1 MASVP
6 MASVPMASRGTRR
19 RATGLTRRGWGALAA
34 AVVLLLAAYILG
46 NEQLL
51 FVACLL
57 GALVGLSFLLV
68 RFRSPSLSAARR
80 FDVDVVSVGS
90 PVTVSIEVTNDTAGR
105 SASAEWRDQL
115 PWAPGMTEPAKLRSL
130 PSSRYTAAGVTRLEY
145 VLHPP
150 QRGIVEIGP
159 AAVERIDPFGIARND
174 ATLGE
179 PRQLIVAPRVTDL
192 TGSGFSL
199 AGGDGSVRASRRNAA
214 GNNDDLMTREYR
226 RGDALRRVHWRA
238 TARRGDLM
246 VRQEEESSFPT
257 ARLIVDTRSSGYPGA
272 GADAFEW
279 ALGMVASLGVHL
291 VGAGFLLQLR
301 ETAPAQLVAPVEA
314 GGGTGHDIDFL
325 TSLASAG
332 LLPES
337 VGAPSAA
344 SVDLDLHG
352 PIFAV
357 LARPSAETL
366 NWISGQRARHEH
378 GVALVIDTPDS
389 AAFESLTRAGWRCLS
404 VSITD
409 DPAEVWAAALDED
422 AVGNEG
428 RARER
433 FGDSDGAG

>member
-1 MASVP
+1 MP
-6 MASVPMASRGTRR
+6 QGGTGRR
-19 RATGLTRRGWGALAA
+19 STGLTRRGWGALAGA
-34 AVVLLLAAYILG
+34 IVLLVFAYLLG

-68 RFRSPSLSAARR
+68 RFRSPTLAAARR

-90 PVTVSIEVTNDTAGR
+90 PVTVSIEVSNNTAGR
-105 SASAEWRDQL
+105 SASAEWRDRL
-115 PWAPGMTEPAKLRSL
+115 PWPPGTTEAAKLRSL
-130 PSSRYTAAGVTRLEY
+130 PSARYTAAGVTRLEY
-145 VLHPP
+145 ALHPP
-150 QRGIVEIGP
+150 RRGIVEIGP
-159 AAVERIDPFGIARND
+159 ATVERVDPFGIARND
-174 ATLGE
+174 SVLGE
-179 PRQLIVAPRVTDL
+179 ARQLIVAPRVTDL
-192 TGSGFSL
+192 SGSGFSL
-199 AGGDGSVRASRRNAA
+199 AGGDGAVRASRRNAA

-257 ARLIVDTRSSGYPGA
+257 ARLIVDTRSSGYPG
-272 GADAFEW
+272 GGTDAFEW

-301 ETAPAQLVAPVEA
+301 ETAPAQLVAPVET

-325 TSLASAG
+325 TSLASAS

-366 NWISGQRARHEH
+366 RWISSQRARHEH
-378 GVALVIDTPDS
+378 GVALVIDAPGSD
-389 AAFESLTRAGWRCLS
+389 AFESLTRAGWQCLS

-422 AVGNEG
+422 AAGNDV

-433 FGDSDGAG
+433 FGDSDGAR